1 MIFFIGLL
9 LLLCLFINNN
19 NLEINNTLKDIKDIL
34 NYLEKNNKNETKQV
48 GGIKSLD
55 NKEYS
60 EWEEWKENKG
70 KFNSSDLYKIK
81 NDLLDIKTTKNKNLQ
96 SKLKKQFKDDYIK
109 NATIEN
115 YRLFDDTLNKKLIK
129 ENNKKIDNIIDKYK
143 NTNVINKEMFKDIKT
158 ETTDREILLNE
169 TNIDKIVE
177 RLNGILGES
186 NKKQLTRAWEN
197 MCINKSKKNEFDDL
211 KLDLNDKIGDLV
223 PYNDKLEN
231 TIYNL
236 EPYVES
242 ETEEFGSYC

>member
-9 LLLCLFINNN
+9 LLLCFFINNN
-19 NLEINNTLKDIKDIL
+19 NLEINNTLKDIKEIL
-34 NYLEKNNKNETKQV
+34 NYLEKDNKNEKKQV

-55 NKEYS
+55 NKETS
-60 EWEEWKENKG
+60 EWEEWNKNKG

-115 YRLFDDTLNKKLIK
+115 YRLFEDSLNKKLIK
-129 ENNKKIDNIIDKYK
+129 ENNKKIDNIINKYK
-143 NTNVINKEMFKDIKT
+143 ENSVINREMFKDIKT

-186 NKKQLTRAWEN
+186 NKKQLTRVGE
-197 MCINKSKKNEFDDL
+197 
-211 KLDLNDKIGDLV
+211 
-223 PYNDKLEN
+223 
-231 TIYNL
+231 
-236 EPYVES
+236 YV
-242 ETEEFGSYC
+242 Y